1 MTSGEKMLTLVRAT
15 QRLHAEIA
23 ALLKTFE
30 KLSIDRGFISR
41 KNKSVSNG
49 FSGSIDNPED
59 WMMPWMFRHLQNKN
73 DPDDILILNVILAP
87 SDEEAGRRDFKEPLV
102 LCSRFRYRKGK
113 AKDHAS
119 GWDPK
124 DLWFYG
130 PEKKLDRPYSI
141 QELGLESKEFQS
153 EADWEGV
160 WKVLRDVGFLAM
172 PLASMVDSK
181 TLERSVIQRILAIP

>member
-1 MTSGEKMLTLVRAT
+1 MTSGEKILTLVRST

-30 KLSIDRGFISR
+30 KLSIDRGFLNR

-49 FSGSIDNPED
+49 CSDSIDSPEV
-59 WMMPWMFRHLQNKN
+59 WMTPWMFRHLQNKN

-87 SDEEAGRRDFKEPLV
+87 DDEVAGRRDFKEPLV
-102 LCSRFRYRKGK
+102 LCGRFRYNKGK
-113 AKDHAS
+113 AKGYEKD
-119 GWDPK
+119 WDPH

-130 PEKKLDRPYSI
+130 PEKKMDRPYSV
-141 QELGLESKEFQS
+141 QELELESKEFQS
-153 EADWEGV
+153 EAGWEGV
-160 WKVLRDVGFLAM
+160 WKALKDVRFLAM

-181 TLERSVIQRILAIP
+181 TLERSVIQRILTNP